1 MQSKKEN
8 NSFNEVRSFF
18 GSIGLAFPRSQQEL
32 EVFNKL
38 YSNYKFKI
46 SSKSVNPNQIYD
58 VDFDNS
64 TINKSYSSVKQSI
77 SLNKTIDGWRM
88 AARNNE
94 SKLPEDILEKMK
106 KNHEKKSKG
115 GSSSQENND

>member
-1 MQSKKEN
+1 MQSNKKN
-8 NSFNEVRSFF
+8 NSFDEVRRFF
-18 GSIGLAFPRSQQEL
+18 GSVGLAFPRSQQEL

-46 SSKSVNPNQIYD
+46 SVNSVNPDQIYNG
-58 VDFDNS
+58 DFDKT
-64 TINKSYSSVKQSI
+64 TIIKSHPPAKQSI
-77 SLNKTIDGWRM
+77 SLNKTVDGWRM

-115 GSSSQENND
+115 GSSSQENKD

>member
-1 MQSKKEN
+1 MQSNKEN
-8 NSFNEVRSFF
+8 NSFDEIRRFF
-18 GSIGLAFPRSQQEL
+18 GSVGLAFPRSQQEL

-46 SSKSVNPNQIYD
+46 SSELVNPDQIYNGN
-58 VDFDNS
+58 FEKS
-64 TINKSYSSVKQSI
+64 TIIKSSPSTKRSI
-77 SLNKTIDGWRM
+77 SLNKTVESWRM

-94 SKLPEDILEKMK
+94 SKLPKDILERMK

-115 GSSSQENND
+115 GYSSQEKND